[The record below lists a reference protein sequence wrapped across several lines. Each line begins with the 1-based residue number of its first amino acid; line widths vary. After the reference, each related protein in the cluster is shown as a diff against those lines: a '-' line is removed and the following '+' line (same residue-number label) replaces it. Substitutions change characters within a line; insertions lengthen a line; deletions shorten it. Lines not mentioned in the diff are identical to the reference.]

1 MPDGIAQ
8 LLIIALVILVITAIG
23 FGIYHFAPNL
33 ISSVETFMNNIIGNS
48 TKKATDEM
56 NDTSKHDTKPEK

>member
-56 NDTSKHDTKPEK
+56 NDTSKPDTKPEK

>member
-33 ISSVETFMNNIIGNS
+33 IHSVETFMNNIIGNS
-48 TKKATDEM
+48 TNKATEEM
-56 NDTSKHDTKPEK
+56 QDGNKSDTKPKK

>member
-23 FGIYHFAPNL
+23 FGIYHFAPRL
-33 ISSVETFMNNIIGNS
+33 IHNVETFMNNIIGNS
-48 TKKATDEM
+48 TDKATKEMQDEKK
-56 NDTSKHDTKPEK
+56 SDTKPEK

>member
-23 FGIYHFAPNL
+23 FGIYHFAPKL
-33 ISSVETFMNNIIGNS
+33 ISNVESFMNNIIGNS
-48 TKKATDEM
+48 TDKATKEM
-56 NDTSKHDTKPEK
+56 QDDNKSDTEPKK

>member
-23 FGIYHFAPNL
+23 FGIYHFAPGL
-33 ISSVETFMNNIIGNS
+33 IKSVETFMNNIIGNS
-48 TKKATDEM
+48 TDKATKEM
-56 NDTSKHDTKPEK
+56 QDNNKTDTEPKK